1 MRKAGLALAASAWLV
16 PAAAQ
21 QLPLEDR
28 MKSCDPAIAIAAAK
42 EVIADKDQVK
52 EPLMLFSP
60 SMVLYQHGARDEAV
74 FWFYAAQLRTRYQ
87 LVFEQG
93 DRGQLLMVMMMVAP
107 GINNYA
113 FQDVARFNR
122 TLDKV
127 LEWDRKTPN
136 PYRERE
142 QTPEEREKVKA
153 VYRGIDEMR
162 KKLAAEKEEIE
173 KQAREA
179 APHMQAMMDPKR
191 GACAPGKP
199 DPMYDR
205 VTIEEDKVKVV
216 EAAKVHPEVLKQA
229 GTIQTTSWQSWLGR
243 GGETLPYRHTVWVK
257 GSNGEVWV
265 EMNVIRSG
273 RESRFELACTTPLSL
288 SKRPALGDV
297 CAATPATR

>member
-1 MRKAGLALAASAWLV
+1 
-16 PAAAQ
+16 
-21 QLPLEDR
+21 

-52 EPLMLFSP
+52 EPLMLFAP

-122 TLDKV
+122 TLDQV

-142 QTPEEREKVKA
+142 QTPEEREKVEGCLPRHRRDA
-153 VYRGIDEMR
+153 QEARGREGGD
-162 KKLAAEKEEIE
+162 
-173 KQAREA
+173 REA
-179 APHMQAMMDPKR
+179 GPRGRAPHAGHDGSQAWR
-191 GACAPGKP
+191 LRAGK
-199 DPMYDR
+199 
-205 VTIEEDKVKVV
+205 T
-216 EAAKVHPEVLKQA
+216 
-229 GTIQTTSWQSWLGR
+229 
-243 GGETLPYRHTVWVK
+243 
-257 GSNGEVWV
+257 GS
-265 EMNVIRSG
+265 
-273 RESRFELACTTPLSL
+273 
-288 SKRPALGDV
+288 DV
-297 CAATPATR
+297 